1 MIEIYGITLVAII
14 IAQIT
19 PGPNLLAV
27 AGMALSQGRAAA
39 LLVTLGVATAI
50 FIWVS
55 AMAAGL
61 GAVLSIYPALITV
74 MKFLGGGYLC
84 FLALKA
90 FRAALRGESPTL
102 KANRRRLSPLGAW
115 RTGLLVNLTNPKSA
129 LMWGA
134 VTTFMLGSG
143 LSALQVLAFAPV
155 GFMTALAVY
164 GGYSLLFSTGV
175 ARSIYS
181 RFVKGAETLFGLAF
195 GAVGG
200 GLLVS
205 GVRDLSR

>member
-1 MIEIYGITLVAII
+1 MLEIYGITIAAIVV
-14 IAQIT
+14 AQIT

-27 AGMALSQGRAAA
+27 AGTALSQGRGAA
-39 LLVTLGVATAI
+39 LLVTFGVATAI

-61 GAVLSIYPALITV
+61 GAVLSIYPALLTA

-90 FRAALRGESPTL
+90 FRSALRGESPTL
-102 KANRRRLSPLGAW
+102 KANRRQLTPLAAW

-143 LSALQVLAFAPV
+143 LSSFQVLGFAPI
-155 GFMTALAVY
+155 GFLTALAVY
-164 GGYSLLFSTGV
+164 GTYSLLFSTGV
-175 ARSIYS
+175 ARSLYA
-181 RFVKGAETLFGLAF
+181 RFVKGTETLFGLAF

-200 GLLVS
+200 GLVLS
-205 GVRDLSR
+205 GVRDLSK

>member
-1 MIEIYGITLVAII
+1 MLEIYAITLAAII

-27 AGMALSQGRAAA
+27 AGVGLSQGRGAA
-39 LLVTLGVATAI
+39 LLVALGVATAI

-61 GAVLSIYPALITV
+61 GALLSVYPALITT

-90 FRAALRGESPTL
+90 FRAATRHDGPALRAAGSHLT
-102 KANRRRLSPLGAW
+102 PLAAW
-115 RTGLLVNLTNPKSA
+115 RTGLLVNLTNPKSG

-143 LSALQVLAFAPV
+143 LTTVQVMAFAPI
-155 GFMTALAVY
+155 GFLTALAVY
-164 GGYSLLFSTGV
+164 GAYGLLFSTGV
-175 ARSIYS
+175 ARSIYG

-200 GLLVS
+200 GLVAS
-205 GVRDLSR
+205 GLRDLTK

>member
-1 MIEIYGITLVAII
+1 MIEIYGITLIAII

-61 GAVLSIYPALITV
+61 GAVLSIYPALITA

-164 GGYSLLFSTGV
+164 GGYSLLFSTEV